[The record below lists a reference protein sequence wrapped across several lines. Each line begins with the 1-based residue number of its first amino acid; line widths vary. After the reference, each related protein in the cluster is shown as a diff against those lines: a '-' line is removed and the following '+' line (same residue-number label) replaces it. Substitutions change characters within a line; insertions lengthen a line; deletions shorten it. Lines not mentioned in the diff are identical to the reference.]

1 MFFLVNK
8 NEKSMYYADSDTVH
22 CVVVEKLNFP
32 KYSFFFAFVL
42 KTYSNQS
49 KISQHIYT
57 QYFTTFVFQVKRK

>member
-1 MFFLVNK
+1 
-8 NEKSMYYADSDTVH
+8 MYYADSDTVH

-32 KYSFFFAFVL
+32 KYSSFFFAFVL
-42 KTYSNQS
+42 KTYLNQS

>member
-32 KYSFFFAFVL
+32 KYSFFAFVL

>member
-1 MFFLVNK
+1 
-8 NEKSMYYADSDTVH
+8 MYYADSDTVH

-32 KYSFFFAFVL
+32 KYSSFFFAFVL

-49 KISQHIYT
+49 KISQYIYT

>member
-1 MFFLVNK
+1 
-8 NEKSMYYADSDTVH
+8 MYYADSDTVH

-42 KTYSNQS
+42 KTYLNQS

-57 QYFTTFVFQVKRK
+57 QYFTTFAFR